1 MFRCI
6 HIVRLLSVLA
16 QVQISAPTTTVQP
29 LESLS
34 FTATGGVEPYI
45 FDLVADASG
54 GSITV
59 DGVYT
64 AGAFDTP
71 DGGDRIRATDK
82 LGAVG
87 LASVTVAN
95 LYIPPPPATGCGT
108 TDDLTPLL
116 GLFVVPMLF
125 LRRRQDRAWAQP

>member
-1 MFRCI
+1 MFRCTQ
-6 HIVRLLSVLA
+6 IVRLLSVFA
-16 QVQISAPTTTVQP
+16 QIQVLAPTATVQP

-34 FTATGGVEPYI
+34 FTATGGAKPYS

-82 LGAVG
+82 LGAIG
-87 LASVTVAN
+87 FASVTVAT
-95 LYIPPPPATGCGT
+95 LYIPPPPATGCGA
-108 TDDLTPLL
+108 TDDQLTPLL
-116 GLFVVPMLF
+116 GLFVVAMLF
-125 LRRRQDRAWAQP
+125 LRRR